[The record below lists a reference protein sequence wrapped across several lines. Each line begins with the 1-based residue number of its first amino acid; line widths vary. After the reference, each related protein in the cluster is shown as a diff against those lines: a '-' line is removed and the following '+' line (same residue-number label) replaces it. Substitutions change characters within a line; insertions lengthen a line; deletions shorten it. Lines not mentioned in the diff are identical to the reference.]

1 MFFMVKHLHNCRV
14 VKTVTENVSNVNKE
28 SHCEKQIVISEFA
41 RKKCSNKAKA
51 TEAAAVGEGVGGLS
65 GLWTRVE
72 AVTMWRK
79 KSIEEMNA
87 Y

>member
-1 MFFMVKHLHNCRV
+1 MIIKHLHDCRV

-51 TEAAAVGEGVGGLS
+51 AEAAAAGDGVGGLS
-65 GLWTRVE
+65 GLWTAARGS
-72 AVTMWRK
+72 RP
-79 KSIEEMNA
+79 
-87 Y
+87 